1 MTTSRAPAL
10 RFSSPALRALTVAL
24 ALALVGPMA
33 PRALAFSAGRSLARE
48 AAAPLVRAG
57 MRADD
62 EASEVLSA
70 ASAGGDGSRRAFL
83 AAAAAAPA
91 AAAVAAGMAPPA
103 LALDMSAPSS
113 TLPIIG
119 KKAPDFELPNSRG
132 DGSTTSLANLTSAKK
147 WTVLY
152 FYPGAFTQG
161 CTLEA
166 RAFQRDIEKYRALGA
181 QIVGVSVDPPEKNAS
196 FCSSEGLDFFMLSD
210 RNGEL
215 SKTYGS
221 SLKVPGLGTFSNR
234 QTYLIDPDANLRW
247 IFTDVESRVPTHST
261 EVLEKL
267 GELTKKA

>member
-83 AAAAAAPA
+83 AAAAAA
-91 AAAVAAGMAPPA
+91 GMAPPA

-166 RAFQRDIEKYRALGA
+166 RAFQRDIEKYRALSA